1 MAKLKK
7 GSKAAK
13 AFMAKIRKMRK
24 NPGKKRAAKKRAS
37 KSKYKT
43 KHIQAASKFAKGS
56 IRTVKRGKVR
66 VRVGCPK
73 GRYAKRSGKC
83 KVGTRAVS
91 ILTPKNPRK
100 NVWRVIVKKIGEG
113 GKVLSRGF
121 WTGHNWQT
129 SYATSYPFHDKD
141 TALKFAKKMRDEHDG
156 KRLVFGISDE

>member
-56 IRTVKRGKVR
+56 IRTVKRGDFGPATIGKQAMR
-66 VRVGCPK
+66 PLT
-73 GRYAKRSGKC
+73 RSM
-83 KVGTRAVS
+83 
-91 ILTPKNPRK
+91 IRK
-100 NVWRVIVKKIGEG
+100 P
-113 GKVLSRGF
+113 L
-121 WTGHNWQT
+121 
-129 SYATSYPFHDKD
+129 
-141 TALKFAKKMRDEHDG
+141 
-156 KRLVFGISDE
+156 